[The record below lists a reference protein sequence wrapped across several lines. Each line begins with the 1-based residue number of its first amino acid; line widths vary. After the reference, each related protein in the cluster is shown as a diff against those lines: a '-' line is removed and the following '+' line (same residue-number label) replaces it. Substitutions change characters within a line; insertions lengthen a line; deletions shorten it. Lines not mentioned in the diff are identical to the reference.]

1 MQSWSRVYYS
11 VAKRGHFSRTSH
23 GLQGVSAVPLRTYA
37 DQPIDADVTVIGSG
51 PGGYVAAIKAAQLG
65 FKTVCVEKN
74 DTLGG
79 TCLNVGCIPSK
90 ALLNNSHLYHMA
102 HGKDFASRGIE
113 MPEVR
118 LNLEKMMEQKSTA
131 VKALTGGIAHLFKQ
145 NKVVH
150 VNGYGKIT
158 GKNQVTASKAD
169 GSTQVIDTKNIL
181 IATGSEVTPFP
192 GITIDEDTIVSST
205 GALSLKKVPE
215 KMVVIGAGVIGVE
228 LGSVWQRLGAD
239 VTAVE
244 FLGHVGGIGIDMEIS
259 KNFQRILQ
267 KQGFKFKLNTKV
279 TGATKKSDGKIDVS
293 IEAASGG
300 KAEVIT
306 CDVLLVCIGRRPFTQ
321 NLGLEE
327 LGIDLDSRGR
337 IPVNTRFQTKIPNIY
352 AIGDVVAGPMLAHK
366 AEDEG
371 IICVE
376 GMAGGAVHIDY
387 NCVPSVIYT
396 HPEVAW
402 VGKSEEQLKE
412 EAIEYKVGK
421 FPFAANSRAKTNA
434 DTDGMVKIL
443 GQKSTDRVLGAHI
456 LGPGAG
462 EMVNEAALALE
473 YGASCED
480 IARVCHAHPTL
491 SEAFREA
498 NLAASFGKSI
508 NF

>member
-1 MQSWSRVYYS
+1 MQRWSRVYCS
-11 VAKRGHFSRTSH
+11 LAKRGHFSRLPH
-23 GLQGVSAVPLRTYA
+23 GLRGVSEVPLRTYA
-37 DQPIDADVTVIGSG
+37 DQPIEADVTVIGSG
-51 PGGYVAAIKAAQLG
+51 PGGYVAAVKAAQLA
-65 FKTVCVEKN
+65 FKTVYFETN
-74 DTLGG
+74 ETLGG
-79 TCLNVGCIPSK
+79 TCLNVG
-90 ALLNNSHLYHMA
+90 Y
-102 HGKDFASRGIE
+102 FASRGIE
-113 MPEVR
+113 ISEVC
-118 LNLEKMMEQKSTA
+118 LNLEKMMEQKRSA

-150 VNGYGKIT
+150 VNGFGKIT
-158 GKNQVTASKAD
+158 GRNQVTATKAG
-169 GSTQVIDTKNIL
+169 GSTQAIGTKNIL

-192 GITIDEDTIVSST
+192 GIMIDEDTIVSST

-215 KMVVIGAGVIGVE
+215 KLVVIGAGVIGIE

-239 VTAVE
+239 VMAVD

-259 KNFQRILQ
+259 KNFQHILQ
-267 KQGFKFKLNTKV
+267 KQGSKFKLNIKV
-279 TGATKKSDGKIDVS
+279 TGATKKSDGKIDVC

-306 CDVLLVCIGRRPFTQ
+306 SDVLLVCIGQRPFTQ

-327 LGIDLDSRGR
+327 HGIELDPRGG

-352 AIGDVVAGPMLAHK
+352 AIGDVIAGPVLAHK

-371 IICVE
+371 IICVA

-402 VGKSEEQLKE
+402 VGKSEQLKE
-412 EAIEYKVGK
+412 EGIEYKVGK
-421 FPFAANSRAKTNA
+421 FPFAANSRAKTNS

-443 GQKSTDRVLGAHI
+443 GQKSTDRALGAHI
-456 LGPGAG
+456 LGPDAG
-462 EMVNEAALALE
+462 KMVNEAALALE
-473 YGASCED
+473 CRASCED

-498 NLAASFGKSI
+498 NLAASFGKAI